1 MFNVLLARGSMHS
14 KILFYTCQKK
24 SGKWTLMQ
32 TLRLEWHLIKKKR
45 RWLNGKFSKMATFDS
60 GYGTDNMRNRV
71 VILRCGNH
79 MEFD

>member
-32 TLRLEWHLIKKKR
+32 TLRLEWHLIKKKKTLVK
-45 RWLNGKFSKMATFDS
+45 WKVQQD
-60 GYGTDNMRNRV
+60 
-71 VILRCGNH
+71 GNI
-79 MEFD
+79 